1 MPIEAPRRVH
11 GQDPVGAYDADIIIL
26 ALNRFS
32 ETLEAV
38 ASARCQRG
46 ASCYIWVLDQG
57 SAPEIRNG
65 FTAAFRGLDDLS
77 FYLAERNLGVGGGRN
92 FLAGCGHGRM
102 IVALDNDAVFADADV
117 VVGALAGFERAPALG
132 ATGFRIMARDG
143 VSFDRFSWGCA
154 ARLLAH
160 GHETFGAVTFVGA
173 GHAIRRAA
181 WNETGGYDP
190 ALFFTWEE
198 YDFCLK
204 AIARG
209 WLINYDGGLAVI
221 HKVAPEARIS
231 WSAERSRYFVR
242 NRLLIARR
250 WHAGWIALLPRILGY
265 LIRGLRERR
274 LLPTL
279 AGILGAVRHDAGQT
293 RYRISA
299 PMRAYL
305 ARHDA
310 QHRGSLLT
318 RLRNEVWRRAVAEP
332 ETATPRPQRILPRAS
347 LHRLSDP

>member
-1 MPIEAPRRVH
+1 MPTEAIRRVH
-11 GQDPVGAYDADIIIL
+11 GEEPAGPYDADIIIL

-46 ASCYIWVLDQG
+46 AACHVWVLDQG
-57 SAPEIRNG
+57 SAPELRAG
-65 FTAAFRGLDDLS
+65 FAATFQGLDNLS

-92 FLAGCGHGRM
+92 FLSGLGHGRI

-117 VVGALAGFERAPALG
+117 VAGALAGFGRTPALG

-143 VSFDRFSWGCA
+143 VSFDRFSWGYPE
-154 ARLLAH
+154 RLLAR
-160 GHETFGAVTFVGA
+160 GRETFQTVTFVGA

-181 WNETGGYDP
+181 WNDAGGYDP

-198 YDFCLK
+198 YDFCLR

-209 WLINYDGGLAVI
+209 WLINYDGSLAVI

-231 WSAERSRYFVR
+231 WSAERTRYFVR

-250 WHAGWIALLPRILGY
+250 WNASWIALLPRSLGY
-265 LIRGLRERR
+265 LIRGARERR

-279 AGILGAVRHDAGQT
+279 AGIIGAVRDDAGQARQT
-293 RYRISA
+293 MNA
-299 PMRAYL
+299 TMRAYL
-305 ARHDA
+305 SRHDA
-310 QHRGSLLT
+310 RHRGSLLA
-318 RLRNEVWRRAVAEP
+318 RLRHEVWRQMVAEP
-332 ETATPRPQRILPRAS
+332 NGAAPAPIPALPHAGLRQ
-347 LHRLSDP
+347 LSDP